1 MASTAGREIGES
13 PETPT
18 ASEIG
23 PPTTYPTIAATMM
36 TTYWLRP
43 AAPVPRT
50 LPISSCRGVAAVIR
64 SSITRPDF
72 SSATLCATQLPYVR
86 MAMKVRMTTA

>member
-1 MASTAGREIGES
+1 MTA
-13 PETPT
+13 
-18 ASEIG
+18 
-23 PPTTYPTIAATMM
+23 AAMI

-43 AAPVPRT
+43 AAPVPAT
-50 LPISSCRGVAAVIR
+50 LPMSSWRGVAAVMS

-86 MAMKVRMTTA
+86 IAMNVRITTA